1 MQRKLAMFEGCALAH
16 PTPFLFYSLFN
27 LYCRII
33 LGAIFDGRV
42 TLYIPDV
49 YRISGIFHAIM
60 KGLVSRMNAHRNETT
75 KEFIPEG
82 GMQRREF
89 LALCAMGLLPGVLAA
104 CQDGSSSTAG
114 ANSTST
120 QAAQSTPTKQS
131 GPTDADWAALA
142 KSLRGTLVRPT
153 SPQYATARQLFDP
166 RYDSVHP
173 AALAYCATPADVQTC
188 LAFVRKFNLPF
199 APRSGGHNYNGYST
213 STGLVIDVTRMHTV
227 AVNTHTNTTTIG
239 AGTRLVDVYNVLAQ
253 YGLVLPAG
261 SCPTVGIAGLTLG
274 GGVGV
279 IGRKFGLTCDNLL
292 SAQVVT
298 ANGRVLTCDAQH
310 DSDLFWALRGGGGGN
325 MGIATSFT
333 FQAHPVTTLTLF
345 TLAWSWS
352 DAATVVDGWQ
362 RWAPQAPDEVWSN
375 CLLLAQK
382 DKSASPIVHVNGVYV
397 GTEGPLDALLAR
409 LINTIGIAPTYRY
422 VASPGILATMLYEAG
437 CYNKTVPQCH
447 LPSQDPNGQ
456 LVRDTSAVKSHY
468 YVNTLSRQGIN
479 TLINAINAR
488 RASSL
493 LGEGGIGM
501 DAYGGAINRV
511 ASNATAFVHRNALF
525 SSQFSASW
533 NANDSASVV
542 AANRSWLNSTW
553 QAMRPYATGTS
564 YQNYV
569 DPDLSDW
576 QHAYYGANLPR
587 LQHVKAMYDPG
598 NLFHFAQSIPL

>member
-1 MQRKLAMFEGCALAH
+1 MSTR
-16 PTPFLFYSLFN
+16 
-27 LYCRII
+27 
-33 LGAIFDGRV
+33 
-42 TLYIPDV
+42 
-49 YRISGIFHAIM
+49 
-60 KGLVSRMNAHRNETT
+60 RNESN
-75 KEFIPEG
+75 ESSG
-82 GMQRREF
+82 DMHRREF
-89 LALCAMGLLPGVLAA
+89 LALCAALGTLPGVLAA
-104 CQDGSSSTAG
+104 CQDSSSSTAA

-120 QAAQSTPTKQS
+120 QSATQSAQSSPTKQPA
-131 GPTDADWAALA
+131 PTNADWATLA
-142 KSLRGTLVRPT
+142 KSLQGTLVRPN
-153 SPQYATARQLFDP
+153 SPQYAIARQLFDP
-166 RYDSVHP
+166 RYDSVQP
-173 AALAYCATPADVQTC
+173 AAIAYCATSADVQTC

-227 AVNTHTNTTTIG
+227 TVNTNANTATIG
-239 AGTRLVDVYNVLAQ
+239 AGTRLVDVYNNLAPH
-253 YGLVLPAG
+253 GLVLPAG
-261 SCPTVGIAGLTLG
+261 SCPTVGIAGLALG

-310 DSDLFWALRGGGGGN
+310 DPDLFWSLRGGGGGN
-325 MGIATSFT
+325 MGIVTSFT
-333 FQAHPVTTLTLF
+333 FQVHPVTTLTLF
-345 TLAWSWS
+345 TLAWSWN
-352 DAATVVDGWQ
+352 DAAAVVDGWQ
-362 RWAPQAPDEVWSN
+362 RWAPQAPDEAWSN

-382 DKSASPIVHVNGVYV
+382 DKNATPVVHVNGVYV
-397 GTEGPLDALLAR
+397 GTEGSLNTLLTQ
-409 LINTIGIAPTYRY
+409 LINKIGIAPNYRY

-479 TLINAINAR
+479 TLINAINTR
-488 RASSL
+488 QASSI
-493 LGEGGIGM
+493 LGEGGIGI

-511 ASNATAFVHRNALF
+511 APNATAFVHRNALF

-533 NANDSASVV
+533 NASDPASVV
-542 AANRSWLNSTW
+542 AANRSWLNGTW
-553 QAMRPYATGTS
+553 QAMLPYATGTS

-587 LQHVKAMYDPG
+587 LQHVKATYDPG

>member
-1 MQRKLAMFEGCALAH
+1 
-16 PTPFLFYSLFN
+16 
-27 LYCRII
+27 
-33 LGAIFDGRV
+33 
-42 TLYIPDV
+42 
-49 YRISGIFHAIM
+49 
-60 KGLVSRMNAHRNETT
+60 MNAHRNESN
-75 KEFIPEG
+75 ESSQEPMLSG
-82 GMQRREF
+82 GMHRREF
-89 LALCAMGLLPGVLAA
+89 LALCALGTLPGVLAA
-104 CQDGSSSTAG
+104 CQDTSSSTAV
-114 ANSTST
+114 AKSTST
-120 QAAQSTPTKQS
+120 QSVQSTPTKPS
-131 GPTDADWAALA
+131 TLTDADWATLA
-142 KSLRGTLVRPT
+142 KSLQGTLVRPD
-153 SPQYATARQLFDP
+153 SSQYATARQLFDP
-166 RYDSVHP
+166 RYDSVQP
-173 AALAYCATPADVQTC
+173 AAIAYCATPTDVQTC

-213 STGLVIDVTRMHTV
+213 STGLVIDVTQMHTV
-227 AVNTHTNTTTIG
+227 TVNTNANTATIG
-239 AGTRLVDVYNVLAQ
+239 AGTRLVDVYNNLAQ

-261 SCPTVGIAGLTLG
+261 SCPTVGIAGLALG

-310 DSDLFWALRGGGGGN
+310 DPDLFWSLRGGGGGN
-325 MGIATSFT
+325 MGIVTSFT
-333 FQAHPVTTLTLF
+333 FQVHPVTTLTLF
-345 TLAWSWS
+345 TLAWSWN
-352 DAATVVDGWQ
+352 DAAKVVDGWQ
-362 RWAPQAPDEVWSN
+362 HWAPQAPDEIWSN

-382 DKSASPIVHVNGVYV
+382 DKNASPIVHVNGVYV
-397 GTEGPLDALLAR
+397 GTEGPLDTLLAQ
-409 LINTIGIAPTYRY
+409 LINNIGITPTYRY

-468 YVNTLSRQGIN
+468 YVNTLSSQGIN
-479 TLINAINAR
+479 TLINAINTR
-488 RASSL
+488 QASSI

-511 ASNATAFVHRNALF
+511 ASDATAFVHRNALF

-533 NANDSASVV
+533 NASDPASVV
-542 AANRSWLNSTW
+542 GANRSWLNGTW
-553 QAMRPYATGTS
+553 QAMLPYATGTS

-576 QHAYYGANLPR
+576 QHAYYGANLAR